1 MEDRAQTSLDMTKIM
16 ILLQRKYSSV
26 RELKRLTRELGEAL
40 ERHDEV
46 SANMLL
52 QMRADEM
59 AKIDSCMDEIWRIG
73 ETDRESM
80 EQLRILITS
89 KPSKAG
95 EKSLEEKKIY
105 EIREKTQAMLDELC
119 ALDKRLNQSVARE
132 KSYYKSEG
140 KSKENRS
147 IRE

>member
-1 MEDRAQTSLDMTKIM
+1 MEDRAQTGLDMTKVM

-26 RELKRLTRELGEAL
+26 RELVRLTRELGEAL
-40 ERHDEV
+40 ERYDEI

-59 AKIDSCMDEIWRIG
+59 AKIDGCMDEIWQIG
-73 ETDRESM
+73 EVDRESM

-89 KPSKAG
+89 EPSKTVK
-95 EKSLEEKKIY
+95 KSLEEKKIY
-105 EIREKTQAMLDELC
+105 EIREKTQAMLDELL
-119 ALDKRLNQSVARE
+119 AVDKRLNQSVARE

-140 KSKENRS
+140 KNKENRS
-147 IRE
+147 IRA